1 MLIKTLIIAALIAI
15 LASLASGMLFL
26 VKDKGDSNRTAKA
39 LTVRISLSVALFGLL
54 MLGIFTGHIKPHGIY
69 PAGHP
74 VTPTVWTSRVTMG
87 DWRFP
92 VSQGMPNFIPAT
104 DASK

>member
-1 MLIKTLIIAALIAI
+1 MLIKVLIVATLLAI
-15 LASLASGMLFL
+15 LVSLASGMLFL
-26 VKDKGDSNRTAKA
+26 IKDKGQTERTAKA

-74 VTPTVWTSRVTMG
+74 A
-87 DWRFP
+87 
-92 VSQGMPNFIPAT
+92 SQSGLQST
-104 DASK
+104 E

>member
-1 MLIKTLIIAALIAI
+1 MLIKILIISALIAI
-15 LASLASGMLFL
+15 VISLASGMLFL
-26 VKDKGDSNRTAKA
+26 VKDKGQTERTAKA

-74 VTPTVWTSRVTMG
+74 VTQ
-87 DWRFP
+87 P
-92 VSQGMPNFIPAT
+92 VQGAE
-104 DASK
+104 

>member
-1 MLIKTLIIAALIAI
+1 MLIKILIIAALIAI

-54 MLGIFTGHIKPHGIY
+54 MIGIFTGHIKPHGIY

-74 VTPTVWTSRVTMG
+74 VTH
-87 DWRFP
+87 P
-92 VSQGMPNFIPAT
+92 VPA
-104 DASK
+104 AE